1 MPRAV
6 AALLASAAGVLFPI
20 FFSTHLQLTLP
31 TDEMEH
37 FLPVPALIT
46 SCIPGEIMS
55 LSLCSEPPRP
65 SKAKGAGR
73 GQAGFTWVTPIKTN
87 VSSLSAGARLGGIGW
102 Q

>member
-6 AALLASAAGVLFPI
+6 AALLASAASVLFPI
-20 FFSTHLQLTLP
+20 FFSTHLPLTLP